1 MSIIKDII
9 APFAVW
15 KRVFEKPYTVRQP
28 IEDRPGAPRYR
39 GFHIN
44 DGDKCIGCGTCEV
57 ICQNAAIDLVPVEGV
72 SAKNGDSGLRPKIDY
87 GRCCWC
93 ALCVDVCTTS
103 SLRMSN
109 EFIWVDQ
116 DPEVFRFVPGYD
128 NKPWDTREE
137 GYRRDAE
144 NYSLLNYTREKM
156 EAMEPEEGLKSFAEL
171 IKGYSREQA
180 VKEADRCVEC
190 GICVASCPAH
200 MDIPGYIRAVRE
212 GNTEEGLRLLYKTN
226 PFPASCGRVCTH
238 RCEEVC
244 AIGHQGDPLA
254 IRWLKRYIADQ
265 VDLGN
270 YAGILGVPGEES
282 GRHIAVIGA
291 GPGGLTAAYYLRMMG
306 HKVTVYEGREAAGG
320 MLRYGIPEYRLPYD
334 QLDKDVKAI
343 TDLGVEIKYNTVI
356 GRDIPFKKLA
366 EGHDALFFSTGLD
379 SAYGLGVDGD
389 TLPGVRTGLSILE
402 DVTAGKDPKLGD
414 RVVVIGGGN
423 VAMDAAR
430 TARRFG
436 AEVTILYRRR
446 IEDMP
451 ADQEEIDEAQEE
463 GVIMVPQAIPLKVE
477 TGTNGHPVMTW
488 GHAEMVDQGPGQRP
502 KPVLIEGSVETT
514 EATTIVAAIGQGSEY
529 TFLPEEG
536 YEGVE
541 IKRYSVVIDDLSR
554 TGNAKIFA
562 GGDIANSVKDAVSAI
577 ADGHAA
583 ALGIDKFLGSARS

>member
-15 KRVFEKPYTVRQP
+15 KRAFEKPYTVSKP
-28 IEDRPGAPRYR
+28 IEERPGAPRYR

-72 SAKNGDSGLRPKIDY
+72 QVHNGDSGLRPMIDY

-109 EFIWVDQ
+109 EYVWIDQ

-128 NKPWDTREE
+128 NKPWDDREE
-137 GYRRDAE
+137 GYRRDSE
-144 NYSLLNYTREKM
+144 NYSLLNFTRVEM
-156 EAMEPEEGLKSFAEL
+156 DALEPKEGLKSFTEL
-171 IKGYSREQA
+171 IQGYSREQA

-190 GICVASCPAH
+190 GICVAACPAH

-238 RCEEVC
+238 RCEDVC

-270 YAGILGVPGEES
+270 YANILGEPEELS
-282 GRHIAVIGA
+282 NKKVAIIGA
-291 GPGGLTAAYYLRMMG
+291 GPGGLSAAYYLRMMG
-306 HKVTVYEGREAAGG
+306 HQVTVFEGRDAAGG
-320 MLRYGIPEYRLPYD
+320 MLRYGIPEYRLPYG
-334 QLDKDVKAI
+334 QLDKDVQSI
-343 TDLGVEIKYNTVI
+343 TNLGVEIKYNTLV
-356 GRDIPFKKLA
+356 GKDVSFKELTEKY
-366 EGHDALFFSTGLD
+366 DSLFFSTGLD
-379 SAYGLGVDGD
+379 TAYGLGVEGEN
-389 TLPGVRTGLSILE
+389 LPGVITGLSILE
-402 DVTAGKDPKLGD
+402 DVTNGKDPQLGD
-414 RVVVIGGGN
+414 KVVVIGGGN

-430 TARRFG
+430 TARRLG
-436 AEVTILYRRR
+436 ADVTILYRRR
-446 IEDMP
+446 IVDMP
-451 ADQEEIDEAQEE
+451 ADQEEIDEALEE

-477 TGTNGHPVMTW
+477 SGKNGQPVMTW

-502 KPVLIEGSVETT
+502 KPVLIEGSTEIT

-536 YEGVE
+536 FDGVE
-541 IKRYSVVIDDLSR
+541 IKRYNVVIDNLSR

-583 ALGIDKFLGSARS
+583 ALGIDKYFQTLRP

>member
-1 MSIIKDII
+1 MSIKDVI

-15 KRVFEKPYTVRQP
+15 KRAFEKPYTISKP
-28 IEDRPGAPRYR
+28 IDERPGAERYR

-57 ICQNAAIDLVPVEGV
+57 ICQNEAIDLVPVKGV
-72 SAKNGDSGLRPKIDY
+72 EANNGDSGLRPQIDY

-109 EFIWVDQ
+109 EYVWVDQ

-128 NKPWDTREE
+128 KKPWDDRKE
-137 GYRRDAE
+137 GYRRDSD
-144 NYSLLNYTREKM
+144 NYSLLNYDRVDMK
-156 EAMEPEEGLKSFAEL
+156 AMEPGEGIKSFAEL
-171 IKGYSREQA
+171 IQGYSREQA

-238 RCEEVC
+238 RCEDVC

-270 YAGILGVPGEES
+270 YANILGAPEEDS
-282 GRHIAVIGA
+282 GKHIAIIGA
-291 GPGGLTAAYYLRMMG
+291 GPGGLSAAYYLRMIG

-334 QLDKDVKAI
+334 QLDKDVQSI
-343 TDLGVEIKYNTVI
+343 TDMGVDIKYNTLI
-356 GRDIPFKKLA
+356 GQELSFKDLA
-366 EGHDALFFSTGLD
+366 GKHDALFFSTGLD
-379 SAYGLGVDGD
+379 SAYGLGVEGEN
-389 TLPGVRTGLSILE
+389 LPGIITGLSILE
-402 DVTAGKDPKLGD
+402 DVTNGKDPELGD
-414 RVVVIGGGN
+414 KVVVIGGGN

-430 TARRFG
+430 TARRYG

-446 IEDMP
+446 IVDMP
-451 ADQEEIDEAQEE
+451 ADQEEIDEALEE
-463 GVIMVPQAIPLKVE
+463 GVIMVPQAIPMKVE
-477 TGTNGHPVMTW
+477 TAASGKPVMTW
-488 GHAEMVDQGPGQRP
+488 GHAEMVDQGAGQRP
-502 KPVLIEGSVETT
+502 KPVLIENSTELT
-514 EATTIVAAIGQGSEY
+514 EADTIVAAIGQGSDY
-529 TFLPEEG
+529 QYLPEEG

-541 IKRYSVVIDDLSR
+541 IKRYSVVIDNMSR

-583 ALGIDKFLGSARS
+583 AIGIDKYLQALRS

>member
-1 MSIIKDII
+1 
-9 APFAVW
+9 
-15 KRVFEKPYTVRQP
+15 
-28 IEDRPGAPRYR
+28 
-39 GFHIN
+39 
-44 DGDKCIGCGTCEV
+44 
-57 ICQNAAIDLVPVEGV
+57 
-72 SAKNGDSGLRPKIDY
+72 
-87 GRCCWC
+87 
-93 ALCVDVCTTS
+93 
-103 SLRMSN
+103 MSN
-109 EFIWVDQ
+109 EYVWVDQ

-128 NKPWDTREE
+128 NKPWDNRED
-137 GYRRDAE
+137 GYKRDAE

-156 EAMEPEEGLKSFAEL
+156 EAIDPEEGLKSFAEL
-171 IKGYSREQA
+171 IKGYSRQQA

-238 RCEEVC
+238 RCEDVC
-244 AIGHQGDPLA
+244 AIGHLGDPLA

-265 VDLGN
+265 VDLGS
-270 YAGILGVPGEES
+270 YANILGVPEETS
-282 GRHIAVIGA
+282 GKHVAVIGA
-291 GPGGLTAAYYLRMMG
+291 GPGGLSAAYYLRMMG

-343 TDLGVEIKYNTVI
+343 TDLGVDMKYKTMI
-356 GRDIPFKKLA
+356 GKDISFTDLA
-366 EGHDALFFSTGLD
+366 DKHDALFFSTGLD

-389 TLPGVRTGLSILE
+389 NLPGVRTGLSILE

-414 RVVVIGGGN
+414 KIVVIGGGN

-430 TARRFG
+430 TARRYG
-436 AEVTILYRRR
+436 VEVTILYRRR

-451 ADQEEIDEAQEE
+451 ADQEEIDDALEE

-477 TGTNGHPVMTW
+477 TGTSGKPLMTW

-502 KPVLIEGSVETT
+502 KPVLIEGSTETT
-514 EATTIVAAIGQGSEY
+514 EADTIVAAIGQGSEY
-529 TFLPEEG
+529 AFLPEEG
-536 YEGVE
+536 YEGVD

-554 TGNAKIFA
+554 TGNAKVFA

-583 ALGIDKFLGSARS
+583 ALGIDKYFQTL

>member
-1 MSIIKDII
+1 MSIKDVI

-15 KRVFEKPYTVRQP
+15 KRAFEKPYTVSKP
-28 IEDRPGAPRYR
+28 IEERPGAERYR

-57 ICQNAAIDLVPVEGV
+57 ICQNAAIDLVPVKGV
-72 SAKNGDSGLRPKIDY
+72 EANNGDSGLRPQIDY

-109 EFIWVDQ
+109 EYVWVDQ
-116 DPEVFRFVPGYD
+116 DPELFRFVPGYD
-128 NKPWDTREE
+128 KKPWDDRKE
-137 GYRRDAE
+137 GYRRDSE
-144 NYSLLNYTREKM
+144 NYSLLNYDRVDMK
-156 EAMEPEEGLKSFAEL
+156 AMESKEGIKSFAEL
-171 IKGYSREQA
+171 IQGYSREQA

-238 RCEEVC
+238 RCEDVC

-270 YAGILGVPGEES
+270 YANILGAPEEDS
-282 GRHIAVIGA
+282 GKHIAIIGA
-291 GPGGLTAAYYLRMMG
+291 GPGGLSAAYYLRMIG

-334 QLDKDVKAI
+334 QLDKDVQSI
-343 TDLGVEIKYNTVI
+343 TDMGVEIKYSTLI
-356 GRDIPFKKLA
+356 GQELSFKDLA
-366 EGHDALFFSTGLD
+366 GKHDALFFSTGLD
-379 SAYGLGVDGD
+379 SAYGLGVEGEN
-389 TLPGVRTGLSILE
+389 LPGIITGLSILE
-402 DVTAGKDPKLGD
+402 DVTNGKNPELGD
-414 RVVVIGGGN
+414 KVVVIGGGN

-430 TARRFG
+430 TARRYG

-446 IEDMP
+446 IVDMP
-451 ADQEEIDEAQEE
+451 ADQEEIDEALEE
-463 GVIMVPQAIPLKVE
+463 GVIMVPQAIPMKVE
-477 TGTNGHPVMTW
+477 TAASGKPVMTW
-488 GHAEMVDQGPGQRP
+488 GRAEMVDQGAGQRP
-502 KPVLIEGSVETT
+502 KPVLIENSTELT
-514 EATTIVAAIGQGSEY
+514 EADTIVAAIGQGSDY
-529 TFLPEEG
+529 QYLPDEG

-541 IKRYSVVIDDLSR
+541 IKRYSVVIDNMSR

-562 GGDIANSVKDAVSAI
+562 GGDIATSVKDAVSAI

-583 ALGIDKFLGSARS
+583 AIGIDKYLQAL